1 MKKSTTFFEAKFK
14 DHTRF
19 LKNSFF
25 EGAVAA
31 YSSGFDV
38 VAMGVTEPV
47 QFIADLEMKLFDRE
61 TSRQFEKNFRV
72 FKFHMSEFTV
82 D

>member
-25 EGAVAA
+25 HGAVAA
-31 YSSGFDV
+31 YSLGFDV
-38 VAMGVTEPV
+38 VALGFTGPV
-47 QFIADLEMKLFDRE
+47 QFIADLEMKLFDRK
-61 TSRQFEKNFRV
+61 TSRQFEINFRV
-72 FKFHMSEFTV
+72 FKFHISEFTV
-82 D
+82 G